1 MNSGWNTQPDQ
12 SYGAS
17 GMRSLSVAESSAE
30 VRLAFIRKTYLL
42 FMAGILTAIVAGF
55 LCLTVS
61 PIRSVAI
68 SILQMPI
75 LAFGVIIGASIG
87 SQVLANREEAGVA
100 YAGLF
105 GFTTLIGFLFA
116 PILYMYENSAPGIV
130 GQAAFLSTLVFG
142 SLTAYAFVSRKDFSF
157 LGGALFVVMLA
168 VIGGALAN
176 MLFFKSSGFGYWLAW
191 GTLLLSSGFVL
202 YQTSNIIHEFT
213 PRQAAGAALGL
224 FVSFFNIFMSI
235 LRILSGSRN

>member
-12 SYGAS
+12 PYGAS
-17 GMRSLSVAESSAE
+17 GMHQLSVAESSAE
-30 VRLAFIRKTYLL
+30 VRLGFIRKTYVL

-55 LCLTVS
+55 LCLTVP
-61 PIRSVAI
+61 PIAALAVGL
-68 SILQMPI
+68 LQIPL

-87 SQVLANREEAGVA
+87 CQVLANREGSVA

-116 PILYMYENSAPGIV
+116 PILYMYESSAPGIV

-235 LRILSGSRN
+235 LRILGGNRD

>member
-1 MNSGWNTQPDQ
+1 MNSGWNTQQDQ

-17 GMRSLSVAESSAE
+17 GMRPLSVAESSAE
-30 VRLAFIRKTYLL
+30 VRLAFIRKTYVL

-55 LCLTVS
+55 LCLTVE
-61 PIRSVAI
+61 PIASAAV
-68 SILQMPI
+68 SILRMPI

-87 SQVLANREEAGVA
+87 AQVLANREGSVA
-100 YAGLF
+100 YFGLF
-105 GFTTLIGFLFA
+105 GFTSLIGFLFA
-116 PILYMYENSAPGIV
+116 PILAMYENSAPGIV

-191 GTLLLSSGFVL
+191 GSLLLSSGFVL

-235 LRILSGSRN
+235 LRILSGNRD

>member
-12 SYGAS
+12 PYGQS
-17 GMRSLSVAESSAE
+17 SMRSLSVAESSAE
-30 VRLAFIRKTYLL
+30 VRLGFIRQTYVL

-55 LCLTVS
+55 LCLTVPS
-61 PIRSVAI
+61 LTQAAVGILRS
-68 SILQMPI
+68 PI
-75 LAFGVIIGASIG
+75 LAFGIIIGASIG
-87 SQVLANREEAGVA
+87 CQVLANREGGVA

-105 GFTTLIGFLFA
+105 GFTSLIGFMFA
-116 PILYMYENSAPGIV
+116 PILAMYEGSAPGIV

-176 MLFFKSSGFGYWLAW
+176 MLWFKSSGFGYWLAW
-191 GTLLLSSGFVL
+191 GSLLMSSGFVL

-224 FVSFFNIFMSI
+224 FVSFFNIFMSL
-235 LRILSGSRN
+235 LRILSGNRN